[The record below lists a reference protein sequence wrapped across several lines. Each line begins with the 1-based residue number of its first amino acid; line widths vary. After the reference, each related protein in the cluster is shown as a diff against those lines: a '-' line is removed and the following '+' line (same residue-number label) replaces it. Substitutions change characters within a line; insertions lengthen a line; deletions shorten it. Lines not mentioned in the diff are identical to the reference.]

1 MGHFSDYC
9 KYKESLEIT
18 VGQKEQESRRLL
30 DILKMASVNHRNDVM
45 TFLSNL
51 GLKDHRIRAAL
62 DEYSKNKL
70 NQFNQEER
78 PDNKDVIVPNSG
90 DSPMNNSA

>member
-1 MGHFSDYC
+1 MGNFLDFC

-30 DILKMASVNHRNDVM
+30 DILKMASVNHRTDVM
-45 TFLSNL
+45 NFLGNL
-51 GLKDHRIRAAL
+51 GVKDHRIRAAL

-70 NQFNQEER
+70 NQFNQEEK
-78 PDNKDVIVPNSG
+78 PENKDVIVPNSA
-90 DSPMNNSA
+90 DFST